1 MGNYNSKT
9 SVFRHK
15 WGRYSKT
22 EKIFIIY
29 AIILGACLLFMP
41 IITIS
46 PISNE
51 PAKVFGLINT
61 YFIKSNIIIFLSFII
76 LVGWS
81 ISYRFKAFLNQV
93 IGFKEN
99 DMLFSLA
106 LLMMMTTSFVSIGD
120 VTFLI
125 KNNFTYTISLTNRYY
140 FISLLLLLGIIYT
153 LWQVLSQARHISRA
167 NMVNIHDDDGA
178 HHSHYDEENP
188 EDAKEN
194 FADHLKQ
201 GLFDK

>member
-1 MGNYNSKT
+1 
-9 SVFRHK
+9 
-15 WGRYSKT
+15 
-22 EKIFIIY
+22 
-29 AIILGACLLFMP
+29 MP

-46 PISNE
+46 PIADE
-51 PAKVFGLINT
+51 PARVFGLLNT

-76 LVGWS
+76 LIGRS

-106 LLMMMTTSFVSIGD
+106 MIMMMTTAFVAIGD

-140 FISLLLLLGIIYT
+140 LISLLLLIGIIYT
-153 LWQVLSQARHISRA
+153 LWQVLSQARHMGRA
-167 NMVNIHDDDGA
+167 NMVNIHTDR
-178 HHSHYDEENP
+178 DEDR
-188 EDAKEN
+188 ED
-194 FADHLKQ
+194 FANHLKT
-201 GLFDK
+201 

>member
-1 MGNYNSKT
+1 MGTYKNASA
-9 SVFRHK
+9 VFRHK

-29 AIILGACLLFMP
+29 AIALGVCLLFMP

-46 PISNE
+46 PIGDE
-51 PAKVFGLINT
+51 PAKVFGLINS
-61 YFIKSNIIIFLSFII
+61 YFIKSDIIIFLSFFI

-106 LLMMMTTSFVSIGD
+106 MIMMMTTAFVAI
-120 VTFLI
+120 
-125 KNNFTYTISLTNRYY
+125 
-140 FISLLLLLGIIYT
+140 
-153 LWQVLSQARHISRA
+153 
-167 NMVNIHDDDGA
+167 
-178 HHSHYDEENP
+178 
-188 EDAKEN
+188 
-194 FADHLKQ
+194 
-201 GLFDK
+201 

>member
-1 MGNYNSKT
+1 MGAYKNASA
-9 SVFRHK
+9 VFSHK

-29 AIILGACLLFMP
+29 AIILGVCLIFMP

-46 PISNE
+46 PIADE

-61 YFIKSNIIIFLSFII
+61 YFIKSDIIIFLSYAI

-81 ISYRFKAFLNQV
+81 LSFRFKGFLNQV

-106 LLMMMTTSFVSIGD
+106 MIMMMTTAFVAIGD
-120 VTFLI
+120 ITFLV
-125 KNNFTYTISLTNRYY
+125 KNNFTYTVSLTNRYY
-140 FISLLLLLGIIYT
+140 LISLLLLIGIIYT
-153 LWQVLSQARHISRA
+153 LRQVFSQARHIGRA
-167 NMVNIHDDDGA
+167 NMVNIHSTEDDDK
-178 HHSHYDEENP
+178 
-188 EDAKEN
+188 ED
-194 FADHLKQ
+194 FASHLKQ
-201 GLFDK
+201 GLFEE